1 MLGASGTL
9 GDVRRAFKGRR
20 ARILRT
26 LRTFFRIPALVLGF
40 AAAASGCGGG
50 VTTYTVEKTR
60 ACLREDGRR
69 VRPAPA
75 DDFVAANALGGAF
88 NVRFPENQV
97 TLTFGLDEAEAE
109 RIAGAY
115 RRFRGRNIGIEDAL
129 QVRRNVV
136 LLWGL
141 TPRSEDGQAIDGCL
155 T

>member
-1 MLGASGTL
+1 M
-9 GDVRRAFKGRR
+9 
-20 ARILRT
+20 
-26 LRTFFRIPALVLGF
+26 RTFSRLPTVLLGLAVG
-40 AAAASGCGGG
+40 AAGCGGG
-50 VTTYTVEKTR
+50 ATTYTVEKTR

-75 DDFVAANALGGAF
+75 DDFVAANALGGAV

-97 TLTFGLDEAEAE
+97 TLAFGLDESEAE

-129 QVRRNVV
+129 RIRHNVV

-141 TPRSEDGQAIDGCL
+141 TPADEEREAIDACI